1 MASITGAFWGS
12 HAATKS
18 CVGNVA
24 AGSKAGS
31 ELLAWM
37 QGLLL
42 WDTQEKQM
50 SGWQQLSI
58 IQEV

>member
-12 HAATKS
+12 HAAFC

-50 SGWQQLSI
+50 SHWQQLSI